1 MDKNLNILID
11 KLSELKNASIKSTTD
26 TIKETMKYYDMLF
39 VGSKFNN
46 IYSNELHHSLKTI
59 HNIDISISELN
70 DLIPTACKILNMKFE
85 KLVGINDA
93 DHVVYQITL
102 WE

>member
-1 MDKNLNILID
+1 MDNKLNMLIN
-11 KLSELKNASIKSTTD
+11 KLNELKNVSIKSTAD
-26 TIKETMKYYDMLF
+26 TIEEIIKRYDMLF

-59 HNIDISISELN
+59 HNIDISITELN
-70 DLIPTACKILNMKFE
+70 DLIPTACRILNMKFE

-93 DHVVYQITL
+93 NHVVYQITL